1 MRCKST
7 VIIQID
13 QTFYCFF
20 SKKVHFS
27 TLLHIFQKKIAFRLV
42 VIFLF
47 SIFAPQ
53 LSNGAI
59 AQLVEQRT
67 ENPCVPGSI
76 PGGTTLKK
84 SKRHQVKSGF
94 FVFPRHAKNGKI
106 LPFEVEQK
114 VEIKGGAKISTELES
129 FSLICNVLRI
139 KKTWSVS
146 YFCPNYT
153 AYDTRKQS
161 IKTFCLTSLHL
172 YFLYKTYSYQD
183 ILCILR
189 SEGMT
194 RHSIR
199 HPPRLL
205 LFYPTSKR

>member
-1 MRCKST
+1 M
-7 VIIQID
+7 QP
-13 QTFYCFF
+13 QT
-20 SKKVHFS
+20 
-27 TLLHIFQKKIAFRLV
+27 RN
-42 VIFLF
+42 
-47 SIFAPQ
+47 
-53 LSNGAI
+53 NGAI

-84 SKRHQVKSGF
+84 SKRQQNPDFQAKSGF

-146 YFCPNYT
+146 YFCPN
-153 AYDTRKQS
+153 
-161 IKTFCLTSLHL
+161 
-172 YFLYKTYSYQD
+172 
-183 ILCILR
+183 
-189 SEGMT
+189 
-194 RHSIR
+194 
-199 HPPRLL
+199 
-205 LFYPTSKR
+205 